1 MNNFDLDFDSK
12 VHVKKYSVGMRQK
25 MGITQ
30 SVMEDQNLILL
41 DEPTRGLDKKSL
53 EQFHQLVQQLHEE
66 GKSIVI
72 AAHDNL
78 AELQFDKEYL
88 MEEGKLILQ

>member
-41 DEPTRGLDKKSL
+41 DEPTRGLDKKITRAVS
-53 EQFHQLVQQLHEE
+53 
-66 GKSIVI
+66 SIGPT
-72 AAHDNL
+72 AS
-78 AELQFDKEYL
+78 
-88 MEEGKLILQ
+88 